1 MCTAGGRKKQGWLG
15 GGRGEEGGEGG
26 REAEAGGSPWF
37 CGWTQSSAH
46 VGSCTAPW
54 TPHTGTQ
61 PGPHCRSCR
70 RSRCSP
76 AGGQSKGRKRTGWV
90 ESSQRGDSSTG
101 QDTNFCPDL
110 AVPVLTQLRV
120 STISQSLFTNPP
132 SGWQVCFQQAW
143 LGLFLRG
150 GLPYLCCSP
159 PFTPA
164 PDLEANFY
172 KQMEALG
179 WAGRPPPSQMWLK
192 QPQNQV
198 VGKVGLGMM
207 PPRRGRTGWKQR

>member
-26 REAEAGGSPWF
+26 REAEVGGSPWF

-46 VGSCTAPW
+46 VGSCIAPW

-70 RSRCSP
+70 RSLCSP
-76 AGGQSKGRKRTGWV
+76 AGGRSKGRKRTGWV
-90 ESSQRGDSSTG
+90 QSSQRGDSSTG

-132 SGWQVCFQQAW
+132 IWVAGLLPTGLARPVPWRKTALSLLLPTLHPSPRSRGQFLQAD
-143 LGLFLRG
+143 G
-150 GLPYLCCSP
+150 GPRMGRSSP
-159 PFTPA
+159 
-164 PDLEANFY
+164 LH
-172 KQMEALG
+172 
-179 WAGRPPPSQMWLK
+179 
-192 QPQNQV
+192 
-198 VGKVGLGMM
+198 
-207 PPRRGRTGWKQR
+207 PRCG